1 MESPTDDKLDPEAT
15 KRVLR
20 RAIGMAEP
28 FRRTIAGALGFV
40 LLSTLG
46 LLSGPIIVKFA
57 IDNGIDAN
65 ARDVLR
71 NAVLA
76 YVVVVAIAYLA
87 SRQQYIFINR
97 AGEGFLRSLRV
108 RTFEHIQR
116 QSLGFFDRNQSGV
129 LISRMTADIESMA
142 ELVQWGLLQFVAAL
156 FLIVIALVLMLSLSW
171 QLTIAALL
179 VMPVIIIASRKFQR
193 DSNDAYLEV
202 RERVGQ
208 NLSELQEGIA
218 GVRVV
223 QAYAQE
229 HEQTRQ
235 FVSSNRSLYRSHVHS
250 IRVSTWYFG
259 LVEALGVVATALA
272 IGIGGWL
279 VGRGDVT
286 IGTVIAFVLLLAQLF
301 EPVQQLSQ
309 LYNTVQSSA
318 ASLDKIFGILDTEPD
333 IEGGE
338 QTLPERGALV
348 VAGVGFTYPG
358 TAASVL
364 RDVSID
370 VADGERLALVGP
382 TGAGKST
389 VAKLMAR
396 LYDPT
401 QGTISFAGVDL
412 RRATLESL
420 RQRVVVVPQEGF
432 LFGGS
437 IADNVRIA
445 RADAT
450 DDELREALAAIG
462 ALERFETFE
471 DGIHTEVRERGS
483 RLSAGERQLVS
494 LARAALVDPAVLV
507 LDEATSSLDPGTEVI
522 VERALDRL
530 MQGRT
535 TIVVAHRL
543 STIQRAESDCRDRCR
558 ATRRARD
565 RRRAGRARRALR
577 RARRRLGQESTHP
590 QLTSPVARRRGRTR
604 RGRRPPS
611 RSRRRTDCRC
621 RSPRTARGSS
631 RARRC
636 GRRWSR
642 RSPRT

>member
-1 MESPTDDKLDPEAT
+1 MFRMGGITTDDKLDPEAT

-543 STIQRAESDCRDRCR
+543 STIQNANRIAVID
-558 ATRRARD
+558 
-565 RRRAGRARRALR
+565 AGRLAELGTGDELVALD
-577 RARRRLGQESTHP
+577 
-590 QLTSPVARRRGRTR
+590 GRYAALADAWAKSQPTR
-604 RGRRPPS
+604 S
-611 RSRRRTDCRC
+611 
-621 RSPRTARGSS
+621 
-631 RARRC
+631 
-636 GRRWSR
+636 
-642 RSPRT
+642 